1 MGQDQLQAA
10 LDGPTFDRRPVL
22 EARPEAAQVAG
33 DLGLLLRVDRHLDVG
48 RQPGVPG
55 AAEAAFRVEKA
66 NLKVNMP
73 SSIKGDYEMA
83 IANFGTPLYGATL
96 A

>member
-1 MGQDQLQAA
+1 MMKKKVCPA
-10 LDGPTFDRRPVL
+10 LL
-22 EARPEAAQVAG
+22 VA
-33 DLGLLLRVDRHLDVG
+33 LLLTLLAG
-48 RQPGVPG
+48 C
-55 AAEAAFRVEKA
+55 AEAAFKVEKA
-66 NLKVNMP
+66 NFKVNMP

>member
-1 MGQDQLQAA
+1 MKVCLA
-10 LDGPTFDRRPVL
+10 L
-22 EARPEAAQVAG
+22 A
-33 DLGLLLRVDRHLDVG
+33 LLLALLAG
-48 RQPGVPG
+48 G
-55 AAEAAFRVEKA
+55 AEALFKVEKA
-66 NLKVNMP
+66 NFKVNMP